1 MEFVANPWFRAGAAI
16 GIGLLIGL
24 ERERRKGDGP
34 RRISAGIRT
43 FSITST
49 LGAAAVMAGGE
60 ALLVAAALGVAVLAA
75 VAYWR
80 SPAEDPGVT
89 TGVALVLTLILGALA
104 MRDTAV
110 AVALAVVVA
119 VLLASRSRLH
129 RFVRQAVSE
138 TELNDALA
146 LAAAT
151 LVVLPLIPDRYMG
164 PFDAFN
170 PRTTWTIV
178 ILMMV
183 VGGLGHAAQR
193 LLGPG
198 RGLAA
203 AGLASGFVSSVATIG
218 AMGERA
224 ARAPERMRP
233 AVAGAV
239 FSSVATVLQMAMVL
253 GATSAATLG
262 AMSVPL
268 AGAGTLAI
276 GYAAF
281 FLRRTA
287 ESGPAAAGAASGHA
301 FSIGRAIGLAAMV
314 SALTVLSAALQAW
327 FGTTGLWL
335 GAAIAGFADTHSAA
349 VSVAS
354 LVAAGKLPA
363 EEAVVPILCALSTN
377 AVSKLVM
384 AMTAGG
390 PRFAAQIGPGL
401 ILMIAAAWIGAA
413 VLLH

>member
-1 MEFVANPWFRAGAAI
+1 MEFVANPWFQAGAAI

-233 AVAGAV
+233 AVTGAV

-287 ESGPAAAGAASGHA
+287 ESGPAAGAASGHA

-314 SALTVLSAALQAW
+314 SALTVLSAALQTW

-363 EEAVVPILCALSTN
+363 EEAVVPILCALSMNT
-377 AVSKLVM
+377 VSKLVM
-384 AMTAGG
+384 AVTAGG
-390 PRFAAQIGPGL
+390 PRFAAQIGAGL

-413 VLLH
+413 VFLH